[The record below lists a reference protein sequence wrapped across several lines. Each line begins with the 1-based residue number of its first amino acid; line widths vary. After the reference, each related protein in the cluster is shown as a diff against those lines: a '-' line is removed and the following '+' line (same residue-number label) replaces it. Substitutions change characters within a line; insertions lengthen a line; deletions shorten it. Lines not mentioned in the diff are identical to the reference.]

1 MSASAV
7 PGPLAERPRVRSA
20 AAALARALLRE
31 AGVKLKDLAFDEA
44 TDAGPSSPA
53 PRQLVT
59 PPAPQPAR
67 HGHRRAQIF
76 QLLEQSG
83 EAGVSIQVL
92 MQLLNKTLRSMH
104 STMYY
109 YETLGQVWRRRHEG
123 ALHYVL
129 SSVCAPLP
137 GVAVKKGDL
146 PPRQVKR
153 PAPPKVPRQQAA
165 RAAKVPKPVPQKE
178 AAPVVH
184 VSEAQ
189 LFRNAEPV
197 VPPGVKVTQCPSGRD
212 TRFTVEGPVVGEF
225 TRDWLAKRK
234 QSPGKK
240 SAGATE

>member
-1 MSASAV
+1 MSSSAV
-7 PGPLAERPRVRSA
+7 PCTLAERPRVRSA
-20 AAALARALLRE
+20 AVALARALLRE
-31 AGVKLKDLAFDEA
+31 AGVKLQDLAGDEA
-44 TDAGPSSPA
+44 TDAGPSSAA

-59 PPAPQPAR
+59 PPVPLPAK
-67 HGHRRAQIF
+67 HGRRRAQIF

-83 EAGVSIQVL
+83 EVGVSIQVL

-109 YETLGQVWRRRHEG
+109 YEALGQVWRRRHEG

-153 PAPPKVPRQQAA
+153 PTPPKAPRQQPE
-165 RAAKVPKPVPQKE
+165 RTAKVPKPLPKKE
-178 AAPVVH
+178 PAAVVH

-189 LFRNAEPV
+189 LFRSAEPV
-197 VPPGVKVTQCPSGRD
+197 MPPGVKVTRCPSGRD

-225 TRDWLAKRK
+225 TRDWLSRRAGPSQR
-234 QSPGKK
+234 GKP
-240 SAGATE
+240 